1 MLKNIFFFSL
11 FVLLSTAQSQDFSF
25 SESVDLNS
33 DNIKELITLNVDR
46 ERPNH
51 FVLKINE
58 ISISDF
64 LGEEGTEIDGFLIVD
79 IDSTDLMNEVAVH
92 NAGPS
97 SDDEYLVFLF
107 DGEQIKKVAHLSR
120 WPRFKG
126 NGVVYVDNWEG
137 FWKRR
142 DKYILDKKTHTLK
155 LIPQFAYYVGIN
167 LRVKS
172 SFPVYQNT
180 DLKKAVDNLSEG
192 SEITLLLCKIS
203 GNDWMKYLYL
213 IKTEDDIIGWASFD
227 SIYSNAEG
235 FRFAD

>member
-1 MLKNIFFFSL
+1 MLRNIFFFSV
-11 FVLLSTAQSQDFSF
+11 FLLTSTSQSQEFSF

-33 DNIKELITLNVDR
+33 DNLKELITLTVDR

-79 IDSTDLMNEVAVH
+79 IDSTDLMKEIAVH
-92 NAGPS
+92 NPGPS
-97 SDDEYLVFLF
+97 SDDEYLVYWC
-107 DGEQIKKVAHLSR
+107 DGKQIKKVAHLSR
-120 WPRFKG
+120 WPIFRG

-142 DKYILDKKTHTLK
+142 DKYILDKKTHSLK

-172 SFPVYQNT
+172 SFPIYQNS
-180 DLKKAVDNLSEG
+180 DLRKAIHNLSEG
-192 SEITLLLCKIS
+192 SAITLLLCKIS

-213 IKTEDDIIGWASFD
+213 IKTEEDIIGWASFD

-235 FRFAD
+235 FQFAD